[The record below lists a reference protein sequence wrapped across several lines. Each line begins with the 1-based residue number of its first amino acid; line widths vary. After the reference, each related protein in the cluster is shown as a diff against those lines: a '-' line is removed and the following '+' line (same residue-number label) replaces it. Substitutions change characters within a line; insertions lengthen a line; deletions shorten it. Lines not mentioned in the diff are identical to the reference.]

1 MEQGALNAKP
11 QLMLAISTGRKIQAW
26 NSYLMQNG
34 DPGLWIPPPPPP
46 TDGAFR
52 GYSGFV
58 LSVCSDM
65 FDISGDHTVHS
76 GTLKRK
82 LPKSLESVC
91 LTLFH
96 SFYKYRT
103 PPGCQ
108 PYSWGQNR
116 QTPLPSW
123 ADILWFLYQ

>member
-1 MEQGALNAKP
+1 
-11 QLMLAISTGRKIQAW
+11 MLSHSSLGLCWQFPLAGRSRLGILLPHAEW
-26 NSYLMQNG
+26 RPWPV
-34 DPGLWIPPPPPP
+34 DTTPPPP